1 MTKTWMIVLGAV
13 GGAALLGAGA
23 FAVWNSKQLRLMRTA
38 KRTEHILYRLGSAMQ
53 AVSGISEEL

>member
-1 MTKTWMIVLGAV
+1 MSKTWMIVLGAV

-38 KRTEHILYRLGSAMQ
+38 KRTERILYRLGSAMQ